1 MENLSRRERERQIHE
16 DEIVQ
21 AAEKVFCLKGFDDAS
36 MDEIAQE
43 AQFTKRTLYQYF
55 ANKED
60 LFFAVVH
67 KGLIKLNGYIA
78 KSYQE
83 NVNSYQQLVQA
94 GKGFVA
100 FFKDYPALFRLFGFV
115 GHVKKSSAEDSQR
128 RQAWMQQNNEM
139 FKTMAAV
146 IKAGQADGSIHAG
159 LDAQKTAFSLIFLIT
174 GFFNQLAATGETFT
188 GHFGLNLEDFS
199 LYTLDILMQ
208 TLKSDKE

>member
-1 MENLSRRERERQIHE
+1 MESLTRRERERQNHE

-67 KGLIKLNGYIA
+67 RGLRKLQAYIA
-78 KSYQE
+78 
-83 NVNSYQQLVQA
+83 NSYQDDVNGYQKLMQA
-94 GKGFVA
+94 TKGFVA
-100 FFKDYPALFRLFGFV
+100 FFKDYPALFRLLSYV

-139 FKTMAAV
+139 FKTMAMV
-146 IKAGQADGSIHAG
+146 IKAGQEDGSIKIG

-199 LYTLDILMQ
+199 LYTVDMLMQ
-208 TLKSDKE
+208 TLKSDQS